1 MKVGVEN
8 YWRFNGMKTPSMKAR
23 PKLLASFEAGMNSP
37 NLPWHVKA
45 AGDKLLMNKF
55 IRQKFGGGLMLKNV
69 ISYTFGSRFR
79 LNLTE
84 SLINGGSATRLLLV

>member
-1 MKVGVEN
+1 MRTSSGLLVLRPGSVIINCTEN
-8 YWRFNGMKTPSMKAR
+8 HTSGS
-23 PKLLASFEAGMNSP
+23 LLF
-37 NLPWHVKA
+37 KA

-69 ISYTFGSRFR
+69 ISCTFGSRFR

-84 SLINGGSATRLLLV
+84 SLVNGGSATRLLLV

>member
-1 MKVGVEN
+1 ML
-8 YWRFNGMKTPSMKAR
+8 FF
-23 PKLLASFEAGMNSP
+23 LLNF
-37 NLPWHVKA
+37 KA

-69 ISYTFGSRFR
+69 ISCTFGSQFR

-84 SLINGGSATRLLLV
+84 SLVNGGSATRLLLV

>member
-1 MKVGVEN
+1 MVSLILRSHLPNKTWCSKV
-8 YWRFNGMKTPSMKAR
+8 
-23 PKLLASFEAGMNSP
+23 
-37 NLPWHVKA
+37 

-69 ISYTFGSRFR
+69 ISCTFGSRFR

-84 SLINGGSATRLLLV
+84 SLVNGGSATRLLLV

>member
-1 MKVGVEN
+1 MHQGQLSHIQN
-8 YWRFNGMKTPSMKAR
+8 QIMPF
-23 PKLLASFEAGMNSP
+23 
-37 NLPWHVKA
+37 KA

-69 ISYTFGSRFR
+69 ISSTFGSRFR

-84 SLINGGSATRLLLV
+84 SLVRGGSATRLLLV

>member
-1 MKVGVEN
+1 MQ
-8 YWRFNGMKTPSMKAR
+8 SAI
-23 PKLLASFEAGMNSP
+23 NSYYEP
-37 NLPWHVKA
+37 CKEIEA

-69 ISYTFGSRFR
+69 ISCTFGSRFR

-84 SLINGGSATRLLLV
+84 SLVNGGSATRLLLV